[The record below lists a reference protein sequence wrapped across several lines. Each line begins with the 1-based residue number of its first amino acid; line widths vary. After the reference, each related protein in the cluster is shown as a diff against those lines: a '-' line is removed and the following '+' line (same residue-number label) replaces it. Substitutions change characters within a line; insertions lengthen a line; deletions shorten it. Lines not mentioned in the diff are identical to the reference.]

1 MKQFACKLY
10 YNKVKVLDTIHFN
23 SKKRVISLAKKKYA
37 KEMLVDMYRMMLRIR
52 GFETRAA
59 ECFTK
64 GMLAGNIHLCIGQ
77 EAVATGA
84 CMALDKEDYIATTH
98 RGHGHT
104 IAKGGQLDKML
115 AELFG
120 KKTGYCK
127 GKGGSMHIADVDGL
141 HHLGANGIV
150 GAGIPIA
157 AGSALAS
164 KVWGDTHVTLSMF
177 GDSASNQG
185 TFHEA
190 VNMAA
195 AWKLPVVFLIENN
208 SYGVSTNIHSVTNTE
223 TLAVRAKGYDI
234 PGKTVDG
241 NDPTVVYEAVKEA
254 VEYARAGN
262 GPSIVE
268 CTTFRHQGH
277 YCGDPANYR
286 PAEYMEHAHEQDA
299 IDNMKARLLADG
311 VATEEELLAVAA
323 EVAAELEV
331 AYEFA
336 VASDYPDPS
345 EALTDV
351 YSSDNERGVVR

>member
-1 MKQFACKLY
+1 M
-10 YNKVKVLDTIHFN
+10 
-23 SKKRVISLAKKKYA
+23 SKKKYA
-37 KEMLVDMYRMMLRIR
+37 KEMLMDMYKMMLRIR
-52 GFETRAA
+52 AFETRAA

-77 EAVATGA
+77 EAVPTGA
-84 CMALDKEDYIATTH
+84 CFALEKEDYMTSTH
-98 RGHGHT
+98 RGHGHC
-104 IAKGGQLDKML
+104 IAKGADLDKML

-127 GKGGSMHIADVDGL
+127 GKGGSMHIADVAGL
-141 HHLGANGIV
+141 HSLGANGIV

-164 KVWGDTHVTLSMF
+164 KIKGDKHVTLCFF

-195 AWKLPVVFLIENN
+195 AWKLAVVFLCENN
-208 SYGVSTNIHSVTNTE
+208 GYGVSVNIHSVTNTD
-223 TLAVRAKGYDI
+223 TIAVRAKAYDI

-241 NDPTVVYEAVKEA
+241 NDPITVYEAVKEA
-254 VEYARAGN
+254 VDYARAGN

-268 CTTFRHQGH
+268 CMTFRHQGH

-286 PAEYMEHAHEQDA
+286 PKEYMQQAHQKDA
-299 IDNMKARLLADG
+299 LINMRKRLSEEKI
-311 VATEEELLAVAA
+311 ATEEEIVAIEKAV
-323 EVAAELEV
+323 EEELEA

-336 VASDYPDPS
+336 NQSAYPDPS
-345 EALTDV
+345 EAITDV
-351 YSSDNERGVVR
+351 YSSDNERSVVR